1 MTSSTTTTGTTAGTP
16 AGTTDGTPADT
27 TAALRLVLPGEGEP
41 RRGGILRYFG
51 PGGMDHIDPA
61 CASYAFSHQILRLFT
76 RQLFTYPTTAD
87 EDALTPV
94 PDLAVAVPTPD
105 NGGVVEGGL
114 VHRVELR
121 PGVFWDTE
129 PPREV
134 TAADLVRGLKRL
146 ACPVTGTGALGY
158 FTSTVRGMAEFAE
171 GYRAAI
177 ERDGATPETAARY
190 QNTHEIS
197 GLRVLDDRRL
207 EIGLVRPANDIVN
220 ILATLYA
227 SPAPVEY
234 DAVVPGGP
242 GFADVVRSCGPYR
255 LTGYRHGEHLS
266 MRRNPAWNPASDPL
280 RPAWIDGIEVRM
292 ARVEDEVVRDE
303 VESGRADLSWGAP
316 VISHDRP
323 SPDAD
328 RHVGYALNPYL
339 LFNVRGPRQELRD
352 PAVRRALGTA
362 VDKAAL
368 VGLMDR
374 MDLGTVTQT
383 AHCVI
388 PPGNVGYRP
397 APPGT
402 TDGGDPELA
411 RKMLRAAGCEGM
423 RLRVLY
429 RVETP
434 HDDIAFSYADDL
446 RAAGVDVE
454 MIRILHADEYY
465 RILQDP
471 ERALAGDWDVTAA
484 AWTPDWFGNNGRTCM
499 QPLFESPSG
508 AGSCNYGGYSDP
520 AVDALIA
527 EALAEPDPERAG
539 DLWHAVDRAVCE
551 AAAVVPLLVCEPTI
565 LHVTSPRVR
574 NAIPMP
580 HVDRW
585 YDAANLWLVD

>member
-1 MTSSTTTTGTTAGTP
+1 MIHTTP
-16 AGTTDGTPADT
+16 ATVPQ
-27 TAALRLVLPGEGEP
+27 LILPGEGRP

-76 RQLFTYPTTAD
+76 RQLFTYPTTAG

-94 PDLAVAVPTPD
+94 PDLAMAVPARD
-105 NGGVVEGGL
+105 NGGIDPGGL
-114 VHRVELR
+114 VHRIELR
-121 PGVFWDTE
+121 PGVYWDTD

-134 TAADLVRGLKRL
+134 TAADVVRGLKRL
-146 ACPVTGTGALGY
+146 ACPVTGTGSLGY
-158 FTSTVRGMAEFAE
+158 FTSTVRGMAAFAD
-171 GYRAAI
+171 GYRTAI
-177 ERDGATPETAARY
+177 DRDGAGPETAARY

-197 GLRVLDDRRL
+197 GLRVPAERAL
-207 EIGLVRPANDIVN
+207 EIELVRPANDIVN

-227 SPAPVEY
+227 SPAPAEY

-255 LTGYRHGEHLS
+255 LTRYRPGEQLS

-280 RPAWIDGIEVRM
+280 RAAWVDGIDVRM
-292 ARVEDEVVRDE
+292 ARVDDDVVRAE
-303 VESGRADLSWGAP
+303 VASGRADLSWGAP
-316 VISHDRP
+316 VISHDRL

-328 RHVGYALNPYL
+328 RHVGFALNPYL
-339 LFNVRGPRQELRD
+339 VFNVRGPRRELRD
-352 PAVRRALGTA
+352 PAVRRALGVA

-368 VGLMDR
+368 VEVMDR
-374 MDLGTVTQT
+374 MDLGTVTRT
-383 AHCVI
+383 AHGVI

-397 APPGT
+397 PPSGT
-402 TDGGDPELA
+402 TDGGNPELA
-411 RKMLRAAGCEGM
+411 RALLNAAGCEGM

-429 RVETP
+429 RMETP
-434 HDDIAFSYADDL
+434 HGDIAHRYSDDL
-446 RAAGVDVE
+446 RAAGVDIELV
-454 MIRILHADEYY
+454 RIEHADEYY

-471 ERALAGDWDVTAA
+471 ERSLAGDWDVTAA
-484 AWTPDWFGNNGRTCM
+484 AWTPDWFGNNGRTCV

-508 AGSCNYGGYSDP
+508 AGSCNYGGYRDP
-520 AVDALIA
+520 AVDAMIA
-527 EALAEPDPERAG
+527 EALSEPDPDRSAE
-539 DLWHAVDRAVCE
+539 LWHAVDRAVCD

-580 HVDRW
+580 HIDRW
-585 YDAANLWLVD
+585 YDAANVWLAH

>member
-1 MTSSTTTTGTTAGTP
+1 MTGTATAP
-16 AGTTDGTPADT
+16 
-27 TAALRLVLPGEGEP
+27 RLVLPGEGEP

-51 PGGMDHIDPA
+51 PGGMDHLDPA

-76 RQLFTYPTTAD
+76 RQLFTYPTTAGD
-87 EDALTPV
+87 DALAPV

-105 NGGVVEGGL
+105 NGGL

-121 PGVFWDTE
+121 PGVYWDTD

-134 TAADLVRGLKRL
+134 TAADVVRGLKRV

-158 FTSTVRGMAEFAE
+158 FTSTVRGMAAFAD

-177 ERDGATPETAARY
+177 DRDGATARTAARY
-190 QNTHEIS
+190 QNSHEIE
-197 GLRVLDDRRL
+197 GLRVLDERRL
-207 EIGLVRPANDIVN
+207 EIELVRPANDIVN

-255 LTGYRHGEHLS
+255 LVRYRHGEDLS
-266 MRRNPAWNPASDPL
+266 MRRNPAWRPASDPL
-280 RPAWIDGIEVRM
+280 RAAWIDGIEVRM
-292 ARVEDEVVRDE
+292 ARVDDDVVRVE

-328 RHVGYALNPYL
+328 RHVGFALNPYL
-339 LFNVRGPRQELRD
+339 VFNVRGPRRELRD
-352 PAVRRALGTA
+352 PAVRRALGVA
-362 VDKAAL
+362 VDRAAL
-368 VGLMDR
+368 AALMDR
-374 MDLGTVTQT
+374 MDLGTVTRT
-383 AHCVI
+383 AHRVI

-397 APPGT
+397 AAPDA
-402 TDGGDPELA
+402 TDGGDPERA
-411 RKMLRAAGCEGM
+411 RTLLKAAGCDGLA
-423 RLRVLY
+423 LRVLY

-434 HDDIAFSYADDL
+434 HDDIARCYAGDL

-454 MIRILHADEYY
+454 LVRVDHADEYY

-471 ERALAGDWDVTAA
+471 RRSLVGYWDLTAP
-484 AWTPDWFGNNGRTCM
+484 AWTPDWFGNNGRTCV

-508 AGSCNYGGYSDP
+508 AGSCNYGGYRDP
-520 AVDALIA
+520 AVDAMIA
-527 EALAEPDPERAG
+527 AALAEPDPELAG
-539 DLWHAVDRAVCE
+539 TLWHAVDRAVCD

-565 LHVTSPRVR
+565 LHATSPRVR

-585 YDAANLWLVD
+585 YDAANLWLAD